1 MLYYQYKKERYKT
14 MKRMMYNTM
23 VTIML
28 IVTIFGGVRI
38 ARLININNNNYTR
51 EGVVVAIDTS
61 NEEVIIVDTTS
72 NEWRFYGVGYEEGD
86 TVTMTMDNNNTVT
99 MTMDNIINDD
109 IIKNVTINTY

>member
-1 MLYYQYKKERYKT
+1 
-14 MKRMMYNTM
+14 MKRMMYNTI

-61 NEEVIIVDTTS
+61 NEEVIILDIIG
-72 NEWRFYGVGYEEGD
+72 NEWCCYGVGYEEGD
-86 TVTMTMDNNNTVT
+86 TVTMTMDNNNT
-99 MTMDNIINDD
+99 DNIINDD
-109 IIKNVTINTY
+109 IIKNVTVNTY

>member
-1 MLYYQYKKERYKT
+1 
-14 MKRMMYNTM
+14 MKRMMYGTM

-61 NEEVIIVDTTS
+61 TEEVIIVDTIG
-72 NEWRFYGVGYEEGD
+72 NEWCFYGGGYEKGD
-86 TVTMTMDNNNTVT
+86 AVTMTMDNNNT
-99 MTMDNIINDD
+99 DNIINDD
-109 IIKNVTINTY
+109 IIKNVTVNTY